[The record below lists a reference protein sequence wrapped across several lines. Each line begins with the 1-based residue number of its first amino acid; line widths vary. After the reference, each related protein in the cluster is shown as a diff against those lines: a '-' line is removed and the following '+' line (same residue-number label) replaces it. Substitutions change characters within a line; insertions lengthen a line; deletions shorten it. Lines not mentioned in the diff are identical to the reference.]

1 MLLLNTIAEL
11 CRYYFIPSVDVVFS
25 FEKYLL

>member
-1 MLLLNTIAEL
+1 MLRLNTIVEWY
-11 CRYYFIPSVDVVFS
+11 RYYFILSVDVVFS